1 MPSPKMVIEVYRMR
15 KYMLIVLLIAGLMIT
30 ACDRFDNSLT
40 KPSEQSHEVGDLII
54 STFESLNA
62 EELEALGT
70 LFHEDYLHDG
80 ITQEVRIAE
89 ISALFAEHENL
100 SFEAKITSEKHT
112 SATNAVLNWQLIAYA
127 AEELCY
133 EKAFTGDKA
142 IKEDG
147 SWKLLGNLLDSGGEE
162 NPAQLVI
169 AEYFTFST
177 CPNCPPAESKLRE
190 LAQAH
195 PNFIFL
201 EHHTM
206 IHYVVAGNDNHGYYG
221 NPSAPAAVFQ
231 GQDVIT
237 GSSADALASYEAI
250 VDSYIDEPA
259 VFEYSIDDLNI
270 AGGVLSAKVVFDSK
284 DAIDFEDMYLNY
296 VVVANEMV
304 NPVKP
309 AENFYNV
316 VRGLGRQSIGASDMN
331 KPIEISVNLPA
342 DMPSAGKLVVYI
354 QKRPAVFSHNARIY
368 GGEVLAFN

>member
-1 MPSPKMVIEVYRMR
+1 MR
-15 KYMLIVLLIAGLMIT
+15 KYILIILLIAGLMIT
-30 ACDRFDNSLT
+30 ACNRFDNSLT
-40 KPSEQSHEVGDLII
+40 KPSEESHEVGDLIV
-54 STFESLNA
+54 STFESLNT
-62 EELEALGT
+62 EELEPLNA
-70 LFHEDYLHDG
+70 LFHEDYLYDG
-80 ITQEVRIAE
+80 ISQEARIAE
-89 ISALFAEHENL
+89 ITALFAEHENL
-100 SFEAKITSEKHT
+100 SFEAKITSEKHIG
-112 SATNAVLNWQLIAYA
+112 AANAELNWQLIAYVE
-127 AEELCY
+127 EELCY
-133 EKAFTGDKA
+133 NNIFTGDKA
-142 IKEDG
+142 IKEGG
-147 SWKLLGNLLDSGGEE
+147 SWKLLGNMLDSEE
-162 NPAQLVI
+162 EETPAQLVI

-177 CPNCPPAESKLRE
+177 CPNCPPAEEKLRD

-206 IHYVVAGNDNHGYYG
+206 IHYVVTGNDNHGYYG

-231 GQDVIT
+231 GQNVIT

-259 VFEYSIDDLNI
+259 VFEYSIDELNI
-270 AGGVLSAKVVFDSK
+270 DGGVLSAKVIFDSK

-316 VRGLGRQSIGASDMN
+316 VRGLGRQSISASDMN
-331 KPIEISVNLPA
+331 QPIEINVNLPA
-342 DMPSAGKLVVYI
+342 DMPTSGKLVVYI